1 MRHYTTFSK
10 MIHYRIIGPYEEHCV
25 GFGDH
30 TSCGAD
36 NRGNYLLAVCMGTGT
51 APRRF
56 HHIGSNIPDSI
67 IAFDSAEVDLMCLG
81 QINMSRVSSFC
92 GPQGLIWGYDVARSP
107 NIHDKRSPGIEHIE
121 TDGAAA
127 VPVYSIWPLI
137 EAARKL
143 FGTRDQ
149 PCFPIKPG
157 SHVPCAG
164 DKKLIDGPG
173 HIYSAIGI
181 GIAKH
186 RTKDAC
192 VLMEDLGE
200 IPFPIPE
207 KEQNAYKEM
216 VLRQV
221 ANSIIAIGDNQ
232 NVEYSEILTG
242 VRDTVVKPNEI
253 GCALV
258 AAPYFLLARR
268 AASFLQ
274 ADLASTD
281 PSSHKR

>member
-1 MRHYTTFSK
+1 
-10 MIHYRIIGPYEEHCV
+10 MINPNRNSILPRIIGPFQQYCA

-30 TSCGAD
+30 TPCEAD
-36 NRGNYLLAVCMGTGT
+36 NQGNYLMAVCMGTGT
-51 APRRF
+51 VPRKF
-56 HHIGSNIPDSI
+56 HHIGSNILDSI

-92 GPQGLIWGYDVARSP
+92 GPQGLIWGYDIARSP
-107 NIHDKRSPGIEHIE
+107 NIRDNDSSSIEDTNRPGRPSI
-121 TDGAAA
+121 
-127 VPVYSIWPLI
+127 PVYSIWPLI
-137 EAARKL
+137 EAAQGL

-149 PCFPIKPG
+149 PRFPIRPG

-164 DKKLIDGPG
+164 DQKLTDGPG

-192 VLMEDLGE
+192 VLMEDVGE
-200 IPFPIPE
+200 IPFPMPE
-207 KEQNAYKEM
+207 EEQNAYKEM
-216 VLRQV
+216 ILSQI

-232 NVEYSEILTG
+232 HVEYSEIFTG
-242 VRDTVVKPNEI
+242 IRDTIVKANEI

-258 AAPYFLLARR
+258 AAPYFLLARK
-268 AASFLQ
+268 AVSLIEGE
-274 ADLASTD
+274 SPPTD
-281 PSSHKR
+281 PAG